1 MRLLMLM
8 ILGLALVAP
17 LHAQGV
23 EKPADG
29 KVEEKAEEKEEEK
42 PKEPKIT
49 DEGAKLLEDVNL
61 VYDKYYEILLAKT
74 KANENYV
81 SDDVWDTAVKDT
93 KNAKYKDRKEF
104 HAAITA
110 MQRKDRVFRKEM
122 QALSTAKAKT
132 FADAIEKWAEDKK

>member
-1 MRLLMLM
+1 MRSKMLTMLM
-8 ILGLALVAP
+8 ILGLALAAP

-23 EKPADG
+23 EKPGDTPAG
-29 KVEEKAEEKEEEK
+29 EEKA
-42 PKEPKIT
+42 KEPKIT

-81 SDDVWDTAVKDT
+81 SDDVWDAAVKDT